1 MTRPSEFAIPPQIEE
16 VLHFVVR
23 DSFFRTELEMHGMDA
38 PYPGKLTVWDGWTR
52 PAVQEAPVPA
62 LNIPLSGPPHTAEFA
77 DQLFAREAMNPA
89 GARPATDEG
98 AQPYTLQWFLNIE
111 SQRHSRHGRW
121 IPRLLEFAKHSGETL
136 LGLGNG
142 LGTDW
147 LQYAR
152 HGAAVVVCSPSA
164 EQLTLIRRN
173 FELRGLYG
181 RFLHARATSLPL
193 ENASID
199 VACVSSLLH
208 EVHDPAAVID
218 EVYRVLKPGGKV
230 LAVTPARYDVDFWLK
245 CCFPWQHWFSSKTKG
260 QATLQFTRRELLRLF
275 SRFIEHRIH
284 KRHLR
289 RSEVPH
295 VWRWMPHPVLERL
308 MGHVLVLKAFKP
320 LSAAMTV
327 PMAA

>member
-1 MTRPSEFAIPPQIEE
+1 MQ
-16 VLHFVVR
+16 
-23 DSFFRTELEMHGMDA
+23 GMDA
-38 PYPGKLTVWDGWTR
+38 PYPGKLTVWDGWT
-52 PAVQEAPVPA
+52 PAAVQEPPA
-62 LNIPLSGPPHTAEFA
+62 SALSIPLPGPHHPAEFA

-89 GARPATDEG
+89 GTRPATDEG
-98 AQPYTLQWFLNIE
+98 AAPYTLQWFLNIE
-111 SQRHSRHGRW
+111 TQRHSRQGRW

-173 FELRGLYG
+173 FELRGLGG

-208 EVHDPAAVID
+208 EVQDPAAVID

-230 LAVTPARYDVDFWLK
+230 LVVAPARYNVDFWLK
-245 CCFPWQHWFSSKTKG
+245 CCFPWQHWFSHKAKAQVTV
-260 QATLQFTRRELLRLF
+260 QFTRRELLRLF

-289 RSEVPH
+289 RSEIPH
-295 VWRWMPHPVLERL
+295 LWRWIPRPALERL
-308 MGHVLVLKAFKP
+308 MGHVLVLKAFKA
-320 LSAAMTV
+320 LSAAM
-327 PMAA
+327 AAPLAA